1 MGPTRAQLVKQRC
14 PNSPGPIIPA
24 SCMITMLAS
33 ARATE
38 RGGLTSPV
46 ELREVIFKAP
56 VAISETPQISI
67 VLAEHGGV
75 VHSENREVVDV
86 ASVAMSRRGWQEL
99 ADGWPQIDEVEKA
112 CSSEV
117 NLANFYRDLETEGVC
132 MGPRFRVLSH
142 VRCNNGSAVCDLKL
156 PEVDLWEHALQ
167 LPHWSLVDGA
177 FQLLGVLGHGVAGV
191 CVPFRLAECWLTE
204 VPCEG
209 HKPQLVACA
218 RLKAAEIGMIRG
230 DVALATS
237 TGKVVAMFKDI
248 VARSNTSV
256 PAGLLPSSSD
266 LYKVLWQKQRECHS
280 RRFNFDTVPETQDG
294 ACFTKAL
301 DGTHVV
307 VMPCWAEKEAED
319 QVEDLKSHAEEMLRI
334 LQDSAKSMEAYCV
347 VIAGIGAFAE
357 ACFSSLASMLRSA
370 QCEVSMQVQA
380 WFQTRIA
387 VVLVACVSA
396 LLGVFHFSSRFIT
409 YI

>member
-1 MGPTRAQLVKQRC
+1 
-14 PNSPGPIIPA
+14 
-24 SCMITMLAS
+24 MLAS

-387 VVLVACVSA
+387 GRPCDL
-396 LLGVFHFSSRFIT
+396 RFCSPRCLPFLQQIHHKYMT
-409 YI
+409 CKYLIYNRRKFRSLTSDNMQS

>member
-1 MGPTRAQLVKQRC
+1 
-14 PNSPGPIIPA
+14 
-24 SCMITMLAS
+24 MITMLAS

-56 VAISETPQISI
+56 LAISEIPQISI

-75 VHSENREVVDV
+75 VQSENREVVDV

-99 ADGWPQIDEVEKA
+99 ADGWPQIDEVDKG

-117 NLANFYRDLETEGVC
+117 NLTNFYRDLEAEGVC

-142 VRCNNGSAVCDLKL
+142 VRCNEGSAVCNLKL

-209 HKPQLVACA
+209 HQPQLVACA
-218 RLKAAEIGMIRG
+218 RLTAAEIGMIRG

-248 VARSNTSV
+248 VARSSTAV
-256 PAGLLPSSSD
+256 PARLLPSSSD
-266 LYKVLWQKQRECHS
+266 LYKVLWQKRSECGS
-280 RRFNFDTVPETQDG
+280 RHFNFDTVLETQDG
-294 ACFTKAL
+294 TCSTKAL

-307 VMPCWAEKEAED
+307 VLPCWTEKEAED
-319 QVEDLKSHAEEMLRI
+319 QVEDLKSHAGEMLRI
-334 LQDSAKSMEAYCV
+334 LQDCAKSTEAYCV
-347 VIAGIGAFAE
+347 VIAGSGAVAE

-370 QCEVSMQVQA
+370 QCEGSVQVQA
-380 WFQTRIA
+380 WFQTRTAGRPCDLCFCSPKYLPFLQWIHHN
-387 VVLVACVSA
+387 L
-396 LLGVFHFSSRFIT
+396 
-409 YI
+409 YQ